1 MNERQAQIDPAEFR
15 AVLGRFPTGVT
26 VVTTGKDGANSGAA
40 IGSFFSISLE
50 PPLVGFC
57 VGMNSGSLSAIRDSG
72 HFTVNILSNQQA
84 DVSGAFAS
92 KLEDKFQG
100 VDHSPGVTGAPRIA
114 GSLAFIDCVL
124 EGELDGGDHAIVV
137 GRVQALEVGDS
148 GTPLVFFQ
156 GKYGTFEPA
165 G

>member
-1 MNERQAQIDPAEFR
+1 MADIAIIAPFWYLLDGS
-15 AVLGRFPTGVT
+15 VSISLS
-26 VVTTGKDGANSGAA
+26 GKDGANSGAA